1 MKEPGKKYN
10 DEENML
16 VNDLRSIV
24 SKARSKAFAA
34 VNYSVSQYVVSRWLT
49 VKKQYFLHYFYLYF
63 EIILYFLQSIVRNN
77 VRLWTSKS
85 AKNLF
90 IETIGLERR
99 NKYQCTISK
108 SETVFHLFDIVHLLS
123 YEMTPYNTT
132 ISLCLY

>member
-1 MKEPGKKYN
+1 MSHNTWLADGLQLKNNISALFLPI
-10 DEENML
+10 
-16 VNDLRSIV
+16 LRNNFV
-24 SKARSKAFAA
+24 
-34 VNYSVSQYVVSRWLT
+34 
-49 VKKQYFLHYFYLYF
+49 
-63 EIILYFLQSIVRNN
+63 FLQSIVRNN

-108 SETVFHLFDIVHLLS
+108 SETVFHLFDMVHLLS